1 MDVGKNKTGF
11 FYPPVDP
18 CGIAP
23 VNLDRRGETETSI
36 LCTGV
41 SYFARVTVMA
51 VHLLDLD
58 RVEVYEAGAA
68 LIALLA
74 YPGPME
80 EEQREAA
87 HAALCNHALRVKCE
101 REPDWG
107 RSPQSIKPLYALRRP
122 VNRDLQKLRRRLRDR
137 MVAGRMAIGFLQEA
151 VAGRVPELPSGI
163 PRVSINQMARLVMSD
178 AGQTDPG
185 NVETRMWRP
194 SRPVIHI
201 ASAFQVF
208 LQLAEPELGRIGLER
223 FLFNRGC
230 VECVLRA
237 AEYHASIIAHSER
250 MPIDSARLVEIRLVE
265 RR

>member
-1 MDVGKNKTGF
+1 
-11 FYPPVDP
+11 
-18 CGIAP
+18 
-23 VNLDRRGETETSI
+23 
-36 LCTGV
+36 
-41 SYFARVTVMA
+41 
-51 VHLLDLD
+51 
-58 RVEVYEAGAA
+58 
-68 LIALLA
+68 
-74 YPGPME
+74 
-80 EEQREAA
+80 
-87 HAALCNHALRVKCE
+87 
-101 REPDWG
+101 
-107 RSPQSIKPLYALRRP
+107 
-122 VNRDLQKLRRRLRDR
+122 

-151 VAGRVPELPSGI
+151 VTGRVPELPTTI

-208 LQLAEPELGRIGLER
+208 LQLAEPELGPIGLET
-223 FLFNRGC
+223 FLFNRRC
-230 VECVLRA
+230 IECVFRA